1 MTTGRAQPEK
11 VLAAK
16 LHKLP
21 VAKLHKLPV
30 LTHRTL
36 RSAMPNKWTSPQV
49 VVPMAH
55 TCCHPLEELDQS
67 KPSTQQKQAEPNRL
81 FLSPHSIRD
90 LGSPTP
96 GSCVC
101 EGFGYQI
108 EGLADN
114 WQGGPKARRPRV
126 PEIRQTNQSQ
136 AHPSWEETQTPRT
149 EQSAG
154 AASTATAHKAL
165 CATALMHNRPQNRQH
180 QILSA
185 TPRSLSPVPCL
196 RHQSRVF
203 TWC

>member
-1 MTTGRAQPEK
+1 
-11 VLAAK
+11 
-16 LHKLP
+16 
-21 VAKLHKLPV
+21 
-30 LTHRTL
+30 
-36 RSAMPNKWTSPQV
+36 
-49 VVPMAH
+49 MAH

-114 WQGGPKARRPRV
+114 WQGRPKAAGGAAEPRV
-126 PEIRQTNQSQ
+126 PEIHQTNKTQV
-136 AHPSWEETQTPRT
+136 HPSGEETQTPQKKILETPRI

-154 AASTATAHKAL
+154 EASTATHTRH
-165 CATALMHNRPQNRQH
+165 CVPQLWCTGRTTGQAAPNH
-180 QILSA
+180 ISHSPESWCSA
-185 TPRSLSPVPCL
+185 TLSLSPVPCL

-203 TWC
+203 TWCWQKS